1 MAISKGNA
9 STGPSTIVLL
19 LFIFVLFRNKI
30 YAGRVLEGNSK
41 SSKQQAPFNFG
52 LFPLKHARMHSDTL
66 TGRRQES
73 MLRLTS
79 MASGLVHWVWGSTT
93 KSSEHSW
100 PDLPYLST
108 SYSIWPTKRAT
119 WKQIKWPQTIPLS
132 LAWALI
138 EEWATWCTL
147 RVYLTMYENIFPLHL
162 WNVLLKQSPDL
173 RKRLKTLYYS
183 CNCNSTE
190 QIISRLIECFF
201 DGSFSKSFNFYQVG
215 LPWEPH
221 LCWLEKIHFKYG
233 EEFLLLSVK
242 ALSVNT
248 SLKGYST
255 FFGNRLIL
263 PLPRS

>member
-9 STGPSTIVLL
+9 STGPSAIVLL
-19 LFIFVLFRNKI
+19 LFIFVIFRNKI

-52 LFPLKHARMHSDTL
+52 LFPLKHARKHSDTL

-119 WKQIKWPQTIPLS
+119 WKQIKWPQTIPLL

-162 WNVLLKQSPDL
+162 WNVLYRDNNIVETIPG
-173 RKRLKTLYYS
+173 
-183 CNCNSTE
+183 STE
-190 QIISRLIECFF
+190 KTKNTVLCMQLQFYRTNHLSIDWVFLWRVFF
-201 DGSFSKSFNFYQVG
+201 K
-215 LPWEPH
+215 
-221 LCWLEKIHFKYG
+221 
-233 EEFLLLSVK
+233 LLS
-242 ALSVNT
+242 SGP
-248 SLKGYST
+248 SLRAASLLVRE
-255 FFGNRLIL
+255 N
-263 PLPRS
+263 PL